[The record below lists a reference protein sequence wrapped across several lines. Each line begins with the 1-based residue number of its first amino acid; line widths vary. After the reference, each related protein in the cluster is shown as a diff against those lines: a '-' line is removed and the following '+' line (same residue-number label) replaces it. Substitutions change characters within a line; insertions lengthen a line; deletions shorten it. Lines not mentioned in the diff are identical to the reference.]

1 MPPRGDETVQSS
13 QNRGLI
19 SRFWHGAAFVLPF
32 MLRKGSLSPT
42 CLLGVCD
49 LPSLGDRDSRRRSGD
64 SSCAWGLLSSELQR
78 EMSGDSRCLR
88 SLDRPRSLPE
98 RCPSDRWPA
107 GCPRQS
113 HHPLC
118 SSRERSAGGVLG
130 ILGLTRVSVEAPGGQ
145 LERGVVA
152 APAGLI
158 GVVAAALHG
167 ELIQPGA
174 VGPLVPD
181 GGERSPHGAGV
192 CHHLQATPAS
202 RGQR

>member
-1 MPPRGDETVQSS
+1 MPPPGDETAQTS
-13 QNRGLI
+13 QNRGL
-19 SRFWHGAAFVLPF
+19 SPPLPF
-32 MLRKGSLSPT
+32 RLRKGSLSPT

-107 GCPRQS
+107 GHPRQS
-113 HHPLC
+113 PAPPPLQQL
-118 SSRERSAGGVLG
+118 RSGGVFG
-130 ILGLTRVSVEAPGGQ
+130 GFLGLTRVGVEAPGGQ

-152 APAGLI
+152 APAGLV
-158 GVVAAALHG
+158 GVVAAAFHG

-192 CHHLQATPAS
+192 CHHLQETPAS
-202 RGQR
+202 RGQH